1 MNNPE
6 ILATPGTHLSKK
18 IKHKNTTQHR
28 KQKNMSNTDPT
39 KKPINLYEHNPLL
52 VKRLNNVVI
61 IKTKIYLPQS

>member
-6 ILATPGTHLSKK
+6 ILATPGTHK